1 MALDRPVDAE
11 ASFRQAI
18 SLNPE
23 APGAYVRL
31 LKSLVD
37 QRKIDDALELDRQI
51 AELGWTHEVWMRRI
65 ADLWEAEGQTRAALA
80 AYHRVLVHAPDSQ
93 RDHMH
98 AAIALIR
105 LGRSDEAREHL
116 ARSGDVIQQPKARKA
131 LIASYLDSGHD
142 EEARRLM

>member
-1 MALDRPVDAE
+1 MALGQPVDAE

-18 SLNPE
+18 SLNSE

-37 QRKIDDALELDRQI
+37 QR
-51 AELGWTHEVWMRRI
+51 
-65 ADLWEAEGQTRAALA
+65 
-80 AYHRVLVHAPDSQ
+80 VLVHAPDSQ
-93 RDHMH
+93 RNHMH

-131 LIASYLDSGHD
+131 LIASYLDSGHN